1 MTTLHDQPPIV
12 LFVDDDLDARE
23 LLPRLIHSFAPQCEV
38 VTVDSGAAALA
49 LMDMLPVALVITDY
63 HMPEMNGVQLTRA
76 IKGASPAIRV
86 AIVSVDDTRDV
97 ARLAQSS
104 AAEYVLPKPFVLA
117 QLQQMIGESL
127 PPAARVPG

>member
-1 MTTLHDQPPIV
+1 MATLLDQPPII
-12 LFVDDDLDARE
+12 LFVDDDPEARE

-38 VTVDSGAAALA
+38 VVVETGVAALA
-49 LMDMLPVALVITDY
+49 VIAARAVALVITDY
-63 HMPEMNGVQLTRA
+63 HMPGMNGVQLTRA

-97 ARLAQSS
+97 ARQAQSG

-117 QLQQMIGESL
+117 QLEQMIGESL
-127 PPAARVPG
+127 PPGARVA